1 MTVTEE
7 YEPTPVSADQLVE
20 ITQAVWQSF
29 VDIELE
35 PWIVESRSFC
45 APPEAHIDGVVQITG
60 AVQAMVLVQGTQK
73 LAFDATCAMFA
84 MEPEEVTDSELADA
98 FGELTNMIG
107 GNIKGLFEGVNQLSL
122 PTVTRGR
129 DHEVLSPGTS
139 LVDVAEFVCRG
150 ERLRVSVWRPG
161 P

>member
-7 YEPTPVSADQLVE
+7 FEPTPVTAEQLVE

-29 VDIELE
+29 VGMDLE
-35 PWIVESRSFC
+35 PVPTDTLRFGEDGKS
-45 APPEAHIDGVVQITG
+45 HIDGVVQIAGTQ
-60 AVQAMVLVQGTQK
+60 QAMVLVQGTAQ
-73 LAFDATCAMFA
+73 LALDATCAMFA
-84 MEPEEVTDSELADA
+84 MEPDEVTDGELADA
-98 FGELTNMIG
+98 FGEVTNMIG
-107 GNIKGLFEGVNQLSL
+107 GNIKGLYEGLNQLSL

-139 LVDVAEFVCRG
+139 LVDVADFDCRG

>member
-7 YEPTPVSADQLVE
+7 FEPTPVTAEQLAE

-29 VDIELE
+29 VGIDLE
-35 PWIVESRSFC
+35 QIPTDTMRFGEDGK
-45 APPEAHIDGVVQITG
+45 AHIDGVVQITG
-60 AVQAMVLVQGTQK
+60 THQAMVQVQGTEQ
-73 LAFDATCAMFA
+73 LAIDATCALFA
-84 MEPEEVTDSELADA
+84 MEPGEVTDGELADA
-98 FGELTNMIG
+98 FGEVTNMIG
-107 GNIKGLFEGVNQLSL
+107 GNIKGLYDGANQLSL

-129 DHEVLSPGTS
+129 DHAVLSPGTS
-139 LVDVAEFVCRG
+139 LVDVADFDCRG